1 MRFINRIWEL
11 FVSQTKEDKNI
22 SSQDLVNVRFD
33 AIKANIDNGVN
44 KPVELSENE
53 EIFIKELIER
63 IDNELGHDYNLSFN
77 RLSNKTLNAW
87 YNDRYL
93 GKIKLQGR
101 KTYMQILN
109 GLFGVEVIRDC
120 TLEEYLKHI
129 DGWIEYIKD
138 LNEKLG

>member
-1 MRFINRIWEL
+1 MRFVNRMWEL

-33 AIKANIDNGVN
+33 AIKANIGNGAN
-44 KPVELSENE
+44 KPVDISENE

-63 IDNELGHDYNLSFN
+63 IDNELGYDYNLSFN
-77 RLSNKTLNAW
+77 RLSDKTLNAW
-87 YNDRYL
+87 YNNYYL
-93 GKIKLQGR
+93 GKIKLQGK

-109 GLFGVEVIRDC
+109 GLFGAEVIRDC
-120 TLEEYLKHI
+120 TLEECLKHI